1 MLKYFYI
8 KGKKSGRLPTGKS
21 IALSRNKQKGF
32 TLITVLLLSS
42 LASILVLNSL
52 KDNVNQERLSGNF
65 QKEINARLASE
76 QGIFASITAL
86 TEALANNQNA
96 TIADLLALG
105 VQNGSTDLGADH
117 TTLNHGGT
125 TYSVVLSQETPDE
138 LLLTSNGSR
147 FEGKN
152 VLKARFKIIRGSG
165 GAPSVPDAIVGCD
178 AVDLSGSGKIDSYD
192 SSDPTTITYSKD
204 WSGNITVATT
214 AGSDGDVTTI
224 NHQGADVTLGG
235 NSPIMGDISSTGKVI
250 FNTSSVIG
258 NVHANG
264 DVIIRDSGNTQR
276 VSGNVR
282 TRSNF
287 ELTGGT
293 IGEHVHA
300 NGKITLTRAVIDT
313 KDINDINDPDIKY
326 GGDYSATEIA
336 KNYTGSRFNT
346 NPMVEEVKNNDSSA
360 SGYDAKDPATNCDYL
375 SITSEINKVDD
386 GNSSLAPFESRG
398 WGDDYTML
406 QDKLYLNAN
415 SGNTLVSSVNSNVFD
430 IPTAVLK
437 VKEFKVKGD
446 HILVR
451 GDVTLFVENNFEM
464 SGNAKITIEKDSSL
478 TLIIKGSVNVGGG
491 AKIIAEQHGF
501 TASGI
506 PAMRI
511 FSSYGGSGINI
522 DGDSPIYAQIYAP
535 FSDVSISGSGALYGA
550 VRGKSIT
557 VSGNSTI
564 HYDAALSK
572 GSSSNDGG
580 SNNSQSRIAFL
591 GFQY

>member
-1 MLKYFYI
+1 MEKDNVM
-8 KGKKSGRLPTGKS
+8 
-21 IALSRNKQKGF
+21 RNNQNGF
-32 TLITVLLLSS
+32 TLVTVLLLSS
-42 LASILVLNSL
+42 LASILVLTSL
-52 KDNVNQERLSGNF
+52 KDNITQERLSGNY
-65 QKEINARLASE
+65 QKKVNARLVSE
-76 QGIFASITAL
+76 RGVFESINAVNAYL
-86 TEALANNQNA
+86 AIEANKNA
-96 TIADLLALG
+96 TLEEIKAVMAINKSTGDSLLGGASYDVGTSLDG
-105 VQNGSTDLGADH
+105 NDIILSSKGSL
-117 TTLNHGGT
+117 
-125 TYSVVLSQETPDE
+125 Y
-138 LLLTSNGSR
+138 
-147 FEGKN
+147 EGQKI
-152 VLKARFKIIRGSG
+152 LKARFEFTPSSG
-165 GAPSVPDAIVGCD
+165 GAPSAPYAIVGCD

-192 SSDPTTITYSKD
+192 SSDPTTITYSEDKR
-204 WSGNITVATT
+204 GNLTVETT
-214 AGSDGDVTTI
+214 SGSDGDVTTI

-264 DVIIRDSGNTQR
+264 DVTIRDSGNTER

-287 ELTGGT
+287 ELTGGS
-293 IGEHVHA
+293 IGGFVHA
-300 NGKITLTRAVIDT
+300 QRTDGSGGKITLTRAEIDT
-313 KDINDINDPDIKY
+313 KNINDPDIKY
-326 GGDYSATEIA
+326 GGDYSATEIT
-336 KNYTGSRFNT
+336 KNYTGSPFNT
-346 NPMVEEVKNNDSSA
+346 NPTVEEVKNNDSSA

-375 SITSEINKVDD
+375 SITSELNKIDD
-386 GNSSLAPFESRG
+386 GNNSLAPFQSRG

-406 QDKLYLNAN
+406 QDKLYLNEN
-415 SGNTLVSSVNSNVFD
+415 SGNRLVSSVNSNVFD

-437 VKEFKVKGD
+437 VKEFKVSSD
-446 HILVR
+446 HILVQ

-491 AKIIAEQHGF
+491 AKIIAEQHGL
-501 TASGI
+501 TTSGI

-572 GSSSNDGG
+572 GSNSGGG
-580 SNNSQSRIAFL
+580 SNNSQSKIVFK
-591 GFQY
+591 GFKY